1 MARLP
6 AWAEEPE
13 QNAFAARAPS
23 APGSRFKR
31 VLVGLTVVGVA
42 TFVAAYY
49 LPLYRAHQ
57 SLTGEQRTLSQK
69 IEGLEASLGTTKREL
84 ESVSREKS
92 ELAAERD
99 KRDGATKAGAEK
111 VASLKKDLE
120 AKLEKAISRGGVA
133 LTVSGESV
141 IIGVGEAS
149 MFVPSKSD
157 VSPKGKALLC
167 DVAKAAQGR
176 PLALGGVSP
185 EAPPAADSIWQFTA
199 GRAASAAAILESK
212 CGVSAQKLSAAG
224 RGAQSSPEAMR
235 EFGKLPS
242 RLEIAVTP

>member
-23 APGSRFKR
+23 GGGSRFKR
-31 VLVGLTVVGVA
+31 MALGLCFVGMA

-69 IEGLEASLGTTKREL
+69 VEGLEASLGTTKREL

-99 KRDGATKAGAEK
+99 QRDGANKAGAEK
-111 VASLKKDLE
+111 VASLKNDLA
-120 AKLEKAISRGGVA
+120 AKLEKTISKGGVA

-141 IIGVGEAS
+141 ILGVAEGA
-149 MFVPSKSD
+149 MFVPTKSD
-157 VSPKGKALLC
+157 ISPKGKALLC
-167 DVAKAAQGR
+167 EVAKAAAGR
-176 PLALGGVSP
+176 PLALGAVSP
-185 EAPPAADSIWQFTA
+185 EAPATSDSIWEFTA
-199 GRAASAAAILESK
+199 GRAAAAAATLESK
-212 CGVSAQKLSAAG
+212 CGVSAQKLSATG
-224 RGAQSSPEAMR
+224 RGAQSSPEATR

-242 RLEIAVTP
+242 RLEIAITP

>member
-13 QNAFAARAPS
+13 QNAFAARAPG
-23 APGSRFKR
+23 AGGSRFKR

-99 KRDGATKAGAEK
+99 KRDGAAKAGEEK
-111 VASLKKDLE
+111 VTSLKNDLVT
-120 AKLEKAISRGGVA
+120 KLEKTISKGGVSLA
-133 LTVSGESV
+133 VSGESV
-141 IIGVGEAS
+141 IVGVADGA
-149 MFVPSKSD
+149 MFVANKSD
-157 VSPKGKALLC
+157 ISPKGKALLC
-167 DVAKAAQGR
+167 DVAKVAAGR
-176 PLALGGVSP
+176 KLALAFVSP
-185 EAPPAADSIWQFTA
+185 EAPATSASIWEFTA
-199 GRAASAAAILESK
+199 GRAAAAAATLESK
-212 CGVSAQKLSAAG
+212 CGVSAQKLTAIG

-242 RLEIAVTP
+242 RLEIVITP